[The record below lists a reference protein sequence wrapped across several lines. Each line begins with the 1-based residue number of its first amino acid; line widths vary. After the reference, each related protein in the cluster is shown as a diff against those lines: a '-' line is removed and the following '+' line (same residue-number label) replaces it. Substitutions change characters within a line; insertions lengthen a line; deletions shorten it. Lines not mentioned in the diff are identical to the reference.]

1 MLRGSVVRSLR
12 GRDRNSLLAVT
23 GADERFVYVAN
34 GKDRPLVNPKRK
46 TPKHLLLT
54 EKRLSEAAFH
64 SDKSLRRAL
73 AIVKSEIQ

>member
-1 MLRGSVVRSLR
+1 MLRGSVVLSLR

-23 GADERFVYVAN
+23 GTDERFIYVAD
-34 GKDRPLVNPKRK
+34 GKVRPLVNPKRK
-46 TPKHLLLT
+46 NPKHLRPLD
-54 EKRLSEAAFH
+54 RQLSEAALR